1 MSQSWEAEIARESAE
16 LDREH
21 TYQVGLIDSLLGAME
36 TGDRPAAVKLF
47 GQVLDASNI
56 HFGDEEVLMR
66 QHSYPKYGAHIE
78 EHRRMV
84 EALQDLVQRFTNGE
98 QLHEQVTA
106 VRGWFAGHIQRMD
119 REFSAHLSGRPAK
132 DELP

>member
-1 MSQSWEAEIARESAE
+1 MSQTWEAEIVREAHE
-16 LDREH
+16 LDKEH
-21 TYQVGLIDSLLGAME
+21 TYQVGLIDSLLGALE
-36 TGDRPAAVKLF
+36 TGDQAAATKLF
-47 GQVLDASNI
+47 SQLLDVSNL

-84 EALQDLVQRFTNGE
+84 EALQDLVQRFSAGE
-98 QLHEQVTA
+98 QLHDQVTA

-119 REFSAHLSGRPAK
+119 REFSSHMAGYPSA
-132 DELP
+132 D